1 MVKSARMNG
10 GTAALRRA
18 AVLKRHNRRMLA
30 HVRRAALCPKP
41 ASSTQAGRNPGRTR
55 ERILSAALREFA
67 ANGFAGARVDAIA
80 RRAAINKRMLYHYF
94 GNKEHLFREILRL
107 KMAERQAWAE
117 TLSGDPAESL
127 TFWFEAACKDTSW
140 VRLLEWEA
148 LQEADRRL
156 IDEKNRRAATARGL
170 ERIRQRQA
178 RGQISADLD
187 PRHVMLAMRSLT
199 MFPAAFPQLTRL
211 IMGRPVSDPRFQ
223 KERAAFLREF
233 AAAFQ
238 PSGKQHVKINFKK

>member
-1 MVKSARMNG
+1 MLRMAKSTRLNG
-10 GTAALRRA
+10 GA
-18 AVLKRHNRRMLA
+18 
-30 HVRRAALCPKP
+30 P
-41 ASSTQAGRNPGRTR
+41 GRNPKRTR
-55 ERILSAALREFA
+55 ERILSAALKEFA
-67 ANGFAGARVDAIA
+67 ANGYAGARVDAIA

-94 GNKEHLFREILRL
+94 GNKEHLFREVLRL

-127 TFWFEAACKDTSW
+127 TFWFEAACKDTDW

-148 LQEADRRL
+148 LQEADGRL

-178 RGQISADLD
+178 RGQISTELD

-199 MFPAAFPQLTRL
+199 MFPAAFPQLARL
-211 IMGRPVSDPRFQ
+211 IMGRPVSDPQFQ
-223 KERAAFLREF
+223 KDRTAFLRKF

-238 PSGKQHVKINFKK
+238 PARGQRAKVRLVK